1 MPLTNYGEPYM
12 LQALF
17 GGVTSAIPASGSS
30 WYVGLIKAKGT
41 WVASTAYSVND
52 IVIPTNFGG
61 TNYIYVVTT
70 AGTSGS
76 TEPTWPTTANGT
88 VTNGSVVFTEVT
100 SYFYTSANL
109 ISNEVSGTSYAR
121 VAATN
126 SQGSSTGSY
135 FQTPTTPASAAPAST
150 YYSADLSFPLSG
162 ASWGY
167 VCGFFLSNAS
177 SAGTAYAWNTLSN
190 FVPVLV
196 SGMTV
201 KLPTSPTTPGL
212 KITLT

>member
-1 MPLTNYGEPYM
+1 M
-12 LQALF
+12 
-17 GGVTSAIPASGSS
+17 
-30 WYVGLIKAKGT
+30 
-41 WVASTAYSVND
+41 
-52 IVIPTNFGG
+52 
-61 TNYIYVVTT
+61 
-70 AGTSGS
+70 
-76 TEPTWPTTANGT
+76 
-88 VTNGSVVFTEVT
+88 
-100 SYFYTSANL
+100 
-109 ISNEVSGTSYAR
+109 
-121 VAATN
+121 
-126 SQGSSTGSY
+126 
-135 FQTPTTPASAAPAST
+135 T